1 MRQGKVRRN
10 VDGKVVLSTGAFV
23 LCDIVGRYLKDCVD
37 EWHKRNPGQLAA
49 AQLMY
54 TVLSNEISEPQPTA
68 KYTMA
73 TRETHPDLF
82 DIGTNMLTPSSLS
95 AQERIDSLER
105 ELFTLQQ

>member
-1 MRQGKVRRN
+1 MCSSDLDVVEEYMRQGKVRRN

-23 LCDIVGRYLKDCVD
+23 PRDIVSRYLKDRVD

-54 TVLSNEISEPQPTA
+54 MVSNEISEPQPTP

-73 TRETHPDLF
+73 TGEC
-82 DIGTNMLTPSSLS
+82 
-95 AQERIDSLER
+95 
-105 ELFTLQQ
+105 